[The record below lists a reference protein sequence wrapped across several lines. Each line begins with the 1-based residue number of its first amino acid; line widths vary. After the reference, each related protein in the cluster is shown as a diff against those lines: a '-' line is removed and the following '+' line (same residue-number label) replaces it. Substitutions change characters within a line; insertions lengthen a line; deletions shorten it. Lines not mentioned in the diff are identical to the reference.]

1 MTQAGEKAIMHR
13 RKQTPKEENEKTLA
27 ATPVVTFALL
37 SVSFTDASGTDML
50 SKLISAARSKSE
62 QQKLWGMAELFF
74 QTTMSCIGRLIRV
87 HGDLQPEG
95 SYLILAPR
103 VQLLPDM
110 LVAAKNLL
118 ISCASF
124 TTLQV
129 QLQIGRSAVLDHLG
143 KLHGLVLS
151 CSVVKNVVPV
161 CSPESSLTNKH
172 YVAYAGMSRIAPS
185 PFFDAKWTQY
195 WNAPECTQ
203 LFAKL
208 APPYVTVHAL
218 VSRADFSAEAMKLS
232 LRAGPDLEQ
241 VLAQVTLAKVANV
254 MQCVLSPK
262 FCLSYA
268 ETIYACFQV
277 DYKSGL
283 NANADLPLEQY
294 TAGCTMLVQTPIQI
308 TATMLVH
315 IHHKHIQV
323 VPTRLVRIHQK
334 QTIQLFKP

>member
-1 MTQAGEKAIMHR
+1 
-13 RKQTPKEENEKTLA
+13 
-27 ATPVVTFALL
+27 
-37 SVSFTDASGTDML
+37 
-50 SKLISAARSKSE
+50 
-62 QQKLWGMAELFF
+62 
-74 QTTMSCIGRLIRV
+74 
-87 HGDLQPEG
+87 
-95 SYLILAPR
+95 
-103 VQLLPDM
+103 
-110 LVAAKNLL
+110 
-118 ISCASF
+118 
-124 TTLQV
+124 
-129 QLQIGRSAVLDHLG
+129 
-143 KLHGLVLS
+143 
-151 CSVVKNVVPV
+151 VVPV

-195 WNAPECTQ
+195 RNAPECTQ

-208 APPYVTVHAL
+208 APPHATVHAL
-218 VSRADFSAEAMKLS
+218 VSTADFSAEAMKLS

-241 VLAQVTLAKVANV
+241 LLAQVTPAKVANV

-262 FCLSYA
+262 FCLLYA

-277 DYKSGL
+277 DCKSGL
-283 NANADLPLEQY
+283 NADADLPLEQY
-294 TAGCTMLVQTPIQI
+294 TAGCTMLVRTPIQI